1 MLAKLTETVRH
12 KSEWGIEPVGITCL
26 SPCVVREFQINNKI

>member
-1 MLAKLTETVRH
+1 MLAKLMETVRD
-12 KSEWGIEPVGITCL
+12 KSEWGIMPVACL